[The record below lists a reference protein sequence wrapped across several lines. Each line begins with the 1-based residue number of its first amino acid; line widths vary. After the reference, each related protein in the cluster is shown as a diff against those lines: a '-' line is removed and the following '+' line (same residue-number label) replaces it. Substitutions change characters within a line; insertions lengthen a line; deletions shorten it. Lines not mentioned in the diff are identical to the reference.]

1 MAFTEGMTRS
11 RNHRA
16 RATKKKDYK
25 KSHCTARRRRDLDQV
40 QDDVEKVVVAGVDN
54 LEFEV
59 DDDLPGLGQFYCL
72 HCAKHFADQVTLD
85 NHKKSR
91 PHKRRLKDVAQPK
104 YTQEEAERGAG
115 KMREILPKLRS
126 GDESMKE

>member
-1 MAFTEGMTRS
+1 
-11 RNHRA
+11 
-16 RATKKKDYK
+16 
-25 KSHCTARRRRDLDQV
+25 V